1 MSADGPRKRRP
12 PSPAR
17 LRRRARKA
25 ALQALYQWQVGGSNV
40 SDIITQFEAEHPP
53 GHLDRDYFRDLV
65 RGVTGRVGELDGLIE
80 PFLSRPLAQVDPV
93 ELAALRIA
101 AYELAHRPEIPYRV
115 VINEAVDLAKTFGA
129 EQGYRFVNGI
139 VDKLAQR
146 LRRVEIQAARTGDHG
161 RR

>member
-1 MSADGPRKRRP
+1 MSDAKPRRQRP
-12 PSPAR
+12 ASPVR

-25 ALQALYQWQVGGSNV
+25 ALQALYQWQVGGGNV
-40 SDIITQFEAEHPP
+40 GDIIAQFEAEHPP
-53 GHLDRDYFRDLV
+53 GHWDQDYFRELV
-65 RGVTGRVGELDGLIE
+65 REVTARVGELDGLLD
-80 PFLSRPLAQVDPV
+80 PLVSRPLKDVDPV
-93 ELAALRIA
+93 ELATLRIA

-139 VDKLAQR
+139 VDKLAQQ
-146 LRRVEIQAARTGDHG
+146 LRQVEIQAARTGDHG